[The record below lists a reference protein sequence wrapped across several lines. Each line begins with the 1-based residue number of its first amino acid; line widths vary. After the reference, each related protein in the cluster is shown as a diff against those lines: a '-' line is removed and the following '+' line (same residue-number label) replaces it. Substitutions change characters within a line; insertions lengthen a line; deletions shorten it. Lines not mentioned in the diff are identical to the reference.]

1 MAREV
6 VYVIENASGNYDVFI
21 NGREKPEAKN
31 LPYEAAV
38 AKAKKILNGKDSG
51 DDDDNGGGIIIEKR
65 DGSSEKI
72 PPEKAKLDKE

>member
-6 VYVIENASGNYDVFI
+6 VYVMENYSGKFDVWI
-21 NGREKPEAKN
+21 NEREKLEAKD

-51 DDDDNGGGIIIEKR
+51 DDDDNGGGIIIEKL